1 MENMQKRN
9 GEKMT
14 TIQEIITKGQKKR
27 HENHVKAGKNIKEKW
42 KQEIIKDERNKT
54 LKEIFKIT
62 SETKAM
68 SWGNEWWISL
78 KQFQDKLKE
87 LGEKE

>member
-1 MENMQKRN
+1 MGINKAQKIMNDWKINERR
-9 GEKMT
+9 
-14 TIQEIITKGQKKR
+14 EIRK
-27 HENHVKAGKNIKEKW
+27 
-42 KQEIIKDERNKT
+42 EIIKDERNKT

-78 KQFQDKLKE
+78 KQF
-87 LGEKE
+87 